1 MKLVRQRSRRSGT
14 GRGYPGAM
22 RLAGGR
28 LPMSIC
34 QRVGRA
40 ELGSVPGFVGSAGDA
55 SDDQHADPIGPGEHT
70 SPFGRPDPNCA
81 VALEREA
88 IARFKLEHAAAL
100 ERYVHLLLTV
110 RRVVV
115 PRMAAGIRCKID
127 DLRTE
132 ARESKFGADLSHRA
146 PEGGLHLIK
155 ALTRHVRHGAV
166 SSSCCVLRA

>member
-1 MKLVRQRSRRSGT
+1 MKLVRQRSAEIGT

-40 ELGSVPGFVGSAGDA
+40 ELGSVPAFVGSAGDA

-70 SPFGRPDPNCA
+70 SPFGRPDANRA
-81 VALEREA
+81 VAFEREA
-88 IARFKLEHAAAL
+88 LARFEFEHAAAL
-100 ERYVHLLLTV
+100 ECDVHLFLTV

-115 PRMAAGIRCKID
+115 PRMARGIGREIYR
-127 DLRTE
+127 LYAE
-132 ARESKFGADLSHRA
+132 ARQSKFGADVSHRA
-146 PEGGLHLIK
+146 SVEGLHLT
-155 ALTRHVRHGAV
+155 ASLT
-166 SSSCCVLRA
+166 